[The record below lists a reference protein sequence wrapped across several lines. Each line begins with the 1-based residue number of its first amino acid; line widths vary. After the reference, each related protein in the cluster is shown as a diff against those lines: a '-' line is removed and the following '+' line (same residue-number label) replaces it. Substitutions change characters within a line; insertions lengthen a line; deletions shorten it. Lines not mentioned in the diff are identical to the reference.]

1 MRIARIVDV
10 IPADHSN
17 ETNSDGETSVTVNPN
32 NPAEMVI
39 TAFTPPEA
47 GSTNGPVFFSID
59 GGENWSLHFDV
70 PGGMPIDQTVSFAS
84 ASNELHMAVMNGG
97 NANPDDTGKLNVLRS
112 DDPVSGGTFP
122 VIKKGSFF
130 DQPWVESATV
140 RGGDDNGKD
149 RVYVG
154 YNDTLH
160 SPKSATVEICL
171 DAGAATPTFKQVRLD
186 PRDVSPQNG
195 FEIRPTIHRDG
206 TVYIAYKGWRS
217 GDTTHVITDIVVA
230 RDDNW
235 GAGGS
240 PFTALKDPGDG
251 KAGRLVATGLPITDP
266 AYLYPVSPPGSGEAK
281 GIRLNNDLNVAV
293 DPTNSDVVYVVWC
306 DNVGPSYTLRVRRSV
321 NRGTDWSD
329 DLLTVDNA
337 SMASLTVNGRGIVG
351 LLYQQLIGGQLETH
365 FRTSADGAG
374 WDDTLLARTA
384 LTDEFIGDYARL
396 VSVAG
401 DFYGVFSA
409 VNTPNPANFFPNGGG
424 TVRFQRSVS
433 GTSLVGLDGTTVI
446 APSLDPFFF
455 KVLERDLAI
464 VTDRSTFGKDE
475 IDAML
480 HLATPAVVDAAFY
493 VVVDGFRAQDLN
505 IGAATFSGVPDVAP
519 AVLFNP
525 PRSAMS
531 VQAVACSASEDQNNL
546 TIPQRFTW
554 TYAVIFGDDSDF
566 VQEIEDIIMGASITS
581 IGGITVTGQA
591 VITLTTQPNPYEIDG
606 PVSWLSTDLRVFK
619 LLRGGA
625 LPSTPDVAITNGP
638 NDFIT
643 RLVQK
648 YNALQA
654 KRAPDH
660 PFDHDLSTDEHTSQ
674 LTIAGTESIF
684 QIPVFNFAVARVR
697 YRALTTQA
705 SNVRVFFRLFQAATT
720 TTSFQPTTTYF
731 TGGQGGAKIPGFGI
745 VNGEVVT
752 IPCFAAPR
760 VDLTAPGGLNNQTDP
775 VNVQIIPPDSSG
787 AEVQAYFGCWLDIN
801 QTTPVVPVNPT
812 DPIGPF
818 TGPFESVQQAIVRSP
833 HQCVVSEI
841 NLDPPEPQIAV
852 GQTAATSDKLAQRN
866 LAIIGVASPH
876 LVPQTFDIAPTA
888 LALPPHQTP
897 DELMIDWGKVPPG
910 TQASI
915 FLPGAN
921 ADAILSKADKL
932 YGRHGLLRADAH
944 TLSCEANGITYLP
957 IPPGVGSNFAGLI
970 TVELPATVKKG
981 QAFKVIARQI
991 ANVSARR
998 PTPAPPILLTEAPGA
1013 AAVVVTTIA
1022 WRRIIGAFQISIPVT
1037 TRALLLEPEVRLLS
1051 VLRWI
1056 AKAIPE
1062 RNRWHRVFERYL
1074 KQIEVRVEA
1083 LGGDP
1088 SEIYPSS
1095 TGDGGFPEHEPP
1107 GPRVE
1112 STGKIAG
1119 LLFDRFGDFEGFL
1132 LETQK
1137 GERKFLSRETEMEA
1151 LADRAW
1157 RERLHIT
1164 VCADRDE
1171 PRRPTSI
1178 VVRKPPAPFRR

>member
-1 MRIARIVDV
+1 MRIAQIVDV
-10 IPADHSN
+10 IPVDHSN
-17 ETNSDGETSVTVNPN
+17 ETNADGEPSVTVNPN
-32 NPAEMVI
+32 NPAEMVV

-59 GGENWSLHFDV
+59 GGENWSLQFDV
-70 PGGMPIDQTVSFAS
+70 PGGEPLDQTVSFAS
-84 ASNELHMAVMNGG
+84 TSNELTMAVTNGG
-97 NANPDDTGKLNVLRS
+97 NADPNDTGKLNVLRS
-112 DDPVSGGTFP
+112 DPTSGGTFP
-122 VIKKGSFF
+122 VIRKGSFF

-140 RGGDDNGKD
+140 RGGDDDGKD

-154 YNDTLH
+154 YNDTFH
-160 SPKSATVEICL
+160 KPKTATVEICL
-171 DAGAATPTFKQVRLD
+171 DAGASTPTFKQVRLD

-206 TVYIAYKGWRS
+206 TVYIAYKGWRF
-217 GDTTHVITDIVVA
+217 GDDTHVITDIVVA

-235 GAGGS
+235 GSGGS
-240 PFTALKDPGDG
+240 PFTALKDPSDG
-251 KAGRLVATGLPITDP
+251 KAGRLVATSVPINDP
-266 AYLYPVSPPGSGEAK
+266 AYLYPVSPPGAGESK
-281 GIRLNNDLNVAV
+281 GIRLNNDLNIAV

-306 DNVGPSYTLRVRRSV
+306 DNAGPSYTLRVRRSA

-337 SMASLTVNGRGIVG
+337 SMASLTVNGRGIAG
-351 LLYQQLIGGQLETH
+351 LLYQQFTGGKLETH
-365 FRTSADGAG
+365 FRTSADGVN

-384 LTDEFIGDYARL
+384 LTDDFIGDYARL

-409 VNTPNPANFFPNGGG
+409 MNTPDPANFFPNGGG
-424 TVRFQRSVS
+424 TVRFQRNVS
-433 GTSLVGLDGTTVI
+433 GTALVGLDGTTII

-480 HLATPAVVDAAFY
+480 HLATPAVVDSAFY

-505 IGAATFSGVPDVAP
+505 ISAATFSGVPDVAP
-519 AVLFNP
+519 TIIFNP

-531 VQAVACSASEDQNNL
+531 VQVVACNAAEDQNNL

-554 TYAVIFGDDSDF
+554 TYSVIFSDDSDF
-566 VQEIEDIIMGASITS
+566 VQETQDIIMGASITS
-581 IGGITVTGQA
+581 ADGITVIGQA
-591 VITLTTQPNPYEIDG
+591 VITLTKQPNPYEIDG

-619 LLRGGA
+619 LLKGGS
-625 LPSTPDVAITNGP
+625 LPSTPDVAMTEGP

-643 RLVQK
+643 RLIQK
-648 YNALQA
+648 YNALQGE
-654 KRAPDH
+654 RAPNH
-660 PFDHDLSTDEHTSQ
+660 PFDHDLSTDEQTSQ
-674 LTIAGTESIF
+674 LTIAGTETILN
-684 QIPVFNFAVARVR
+684 IPVFNFAIARVR

-720 TTSFQPTTTYF
+720 TTRFQPTTTYF
-731 TGGQGGAKIPGFGI
+731 TGGQGGARIPAFGI

-752 IPCFAAPR
+752 IPCFASAR

-775 VNVQIIPPDSSG
+775 VNVQIIPPDGSG

-801 QTTPVVPVNPT
+801 QTTKVVPVNPP

-833 HQCVVSEI
+833 HQCLVSEI

-876 LVPQTFDIAPTA
+876 LVPQTFDIAPTT
-888 LALPPHQTP
+888 LGLQPHQTP
-897 DELMIDWGKVPPG
+897 DELMIDWGGLPPG
-910 TQASI
+910 TRVSI
-915 FLPGAN
+915 FLPGTD

-932 YGRHGLLRADAH
+932 YGRHGLSRTDGH

-957 IPPGVGSNFAGLI
+957 IPPGAGSNFAGLI
-970 TVELPATVKKG
+970 TVEVPPSVKKG

-998 PTPAPPILLTEAPGA
+998 PPPPIPLTEAPRA
-1013 AAVVVTTIA
+1013 AEAIVTEVA

-1037 TRALLLEPEVRLLS
+1037 TRALLLEPETRLLS

-1056 AKAIPE
+1056 AEAIPE

-1074 KQIEVRVEA
+1074 KQIEGRVEA

-1088 SEIYPSS
+1088 CSIYPSS
-1095 TGDGGFPEHEPP
+1095 TGDGGLPVHEPH
-1107 GPRVE
+1107 RIE

-1119 LLFDRFGDFEGFL
+1119 LMFDRFGDFEGFL
-1132 LETQK
+1132 LETED
-1137 GERKFLSRETEMEA
+1137 GERKFLSRETEMEM
-1151 LADRAW
+1151 LAERAW
-1157 RERLHIT
+1157 RERLRIT
-1164 VCADRDE
+1164 VCAERHE
-1171 PRRPTSI
+1171 PHRPVSI
-1178 VVRKPPAPFRR
+1178 IVRKPTTSFSGRPER